1 MGDLSVDPVTFW
13 ERLSKLHKTWNV
25 RPAARANVKE
35 TRAGL
40 KGWEWVGEPGCR
52 DGDVP
57 PRHSGSAQ
65 PKAKR
70 RQTREVHPLALV
82 CEHGVHLRLLR
93 GDTRSANH
101 IEIMCRYTEL
111 GLRGSNGTLQC
122 VSRASVS
129 FLG

>member
-40 KGWEWVGEPGCR
+40 KGCWPGVGGCR

-65 PKAKR
+65 PKR

-82 CEHGVHLRLLR
+82 G
-93 GDTRSANH
+93 GAN
-101 IEIMCRYTEL
+101 R
-111 GLRGSNGTLQC
+111 
-122 VSRASVS
+122 
-129 FLG
+129 

>member
-40 KGWEWVGEPGCR
+40 KGCWLGVGGCR

-65 PKAKR
+65 PKR
-70 RQTREVHPLALV
+70 RQTRDRCTPSL
-82 CEHGVHLRLLR
+82 
-93 GDTRSANH
+93 S
-101 IEIMCRYTEL
+101 
-111 GLRGSNGTLQC
+111 
-122 VSRASVS
+122 SVS
-129 FLG
+129 MVCIYVF